1 MKKVIVNNTTDSLLV
16 MEGSEK
22 HYEIAPNSKQGIE
35 IENVNEFRVF
45 KRLSPSSK
53 FCIGQFL
60 SKETL
65 RNIWIFGPTIIIN
78 LDSNVKIYNGIKQI
92 NVTEKKYHFFL
103 FAIFSVLLFND
114 ELADFNDYHKKADKN
129 KLLIF
134 ALICMI
140 PLFIISLIL
149 LIGCVFGITN
159 DFSIESIFI
168 CFFCIIPTSI
178 FLWLLKSIYN
188 LIWIDNK
195 LKNISDNSKLIKIYA
210 DYAYE

>member
-1 MKKVIVNNTTDSLLV
+1 
-16 MEGSEK
+16 MESSEK

-45 KRLSPSSK
+45 KKLAPSSK
-53 FCIGQFL
+53 LCIGQYL

-78 LDSNVKIYNGIKQI
+78 LDSNVKIYNGIKQM

-103 FAIFSVLLFND
+103 FAIFSVLIFND

-140 PLFIISLIL
+140 PLFIISFVL
-149 LIGCVFGITN
+149 LIGCVFGIVN
-159 DFSIESIFI
+159 DFSIESIII
-168 CFFCIIPTSI
+168 CLFCIIPISI

-195 LKNISDNSKLIKIYA
+195 LKKFSDNSKLIKIYA
-210 DYAYE
+210 DYGWLIKFSEK